1 MKIQQLAVG
10 ISLLAV
16 AFFLGRMM
24 NQRSDSELDQQSP
37 ELVRTDETGQSTVTD
52 IPNAIAQQDGVS
64 LLDRLKKRSGG
75 PTPLP
80 SARKSPFSLPSGDSS
95 IVREPSP
102 AEPSGDDSMK
112 PIDEIV
118 TPDFSPLQFAG
129 PDLAPAEPALL
140 EPDQVVDDVLDRD
153 PKDDIMIGP
162 VDPIDT
168 AESAATIPN
177 RRAVA
182 AQPETNNNPGQPN
195 SRDSLQ
201 SRMPRT
207 ALQRVPF
214 GLNDTAQ
221 SQLAKVH
228 RKDHQVLLTTSQFQ
242 NHSVQSGETLQSIST
257 LYYGRPDYYLDI
269 YLANQD
275 LMSNPSDMPVGR
287 VIKVPVF
294 SR

>member
-24 NQRSDSELDQQSP
+24 SQRSNSERPQETTD
-37 ELVRTDETGQSTVTD
+37 LVRTDETDQSTVTD
-52 IPNAIAQQDGVS
+52 IPNVISQNGNES
-64 LLDRLKKRSGG
+64 LLDRLKKRNGG
-75 PTPLP
+75 PSPLP
-80 SARKSPFSLPSGDSS
+80 ATRKSPFRLPSGDSS
-95 IVREPSP
+95 IVADSKRTNPVD
-102 AEPSGDDSMK
+102 GDAMQ

-140 EPDQVVDDVLDRD
+140 EPDQVVDDVVPSGSSNEILV
-153 PKDDIMIGP
+153 GP
-162 VDPIDT
+162 VDAAGT
-168 AESAATIPN
+168 AESIASMPQRATASPGAGLAGQPD
-177 RRAVA
+177 AVA
-182 AQPETNNNPGQPN
+182 
-195 SRDSLQ
+195 S
-201 SRMPRT
+201 PRT
-207 ALQRVPF
+207 ALRRVPF
-214 GLNDTAQ
+214 GLGETAQ
-221 SQLAKVH
+221 SELSQVH
-228 RKDHQVLLTTSQFQ
+228 RRDHQVLLTTSQFQ
-242 NHSVQSGETLQSIST
+242 SHTVQSGETLQSIST

-294 SR
+294 SK

>member
-24 NQRSDSELDQQSP
+24 NQRSDSDLDQQSP

-52 IPNAIAQQDGVS
+52 MPNAIAQQDGVS

-80 SARKSPFSLPSGDSS
+80 TARKSPFSLPSGDSS
-95 IVREPSP
+95 IVREPNG
-102 AEPSGDDSMK
+102 AEPDGDNSMK
-112 PIDEIV
+112 PIDKIV
-118 TPDFSPLQFAG
+118 TPDFSPLKFAG

-140 EPDQVVDDVLDRD
+140 EPDQVVDDVLDRA

-168 AESAATIPN
+168 AETATTSPN

-182 AQPETNNNPGQPN
+182 RQETNNYPGQSN
-195 SRDSLQ
+195 SRDSQQ
-201 SRMPRT
+201 SRVPRT

-214 GLNDTAQ
+214 GLNEAAQ

-269 YLANQD
+269 YLANQN